1 MSDKET
7 LRRHVIRGGPKPTSF
22 ELMLDGIRFL
32 REELGIYSSIL
43 PHTHDE
49 AERELA
55 KLTAR
60 VNPPTTEQLEYIDDL
75 LTELGGVM
83 SGNIHSC
90 AHASILIEELERCM
104 EETLLEHDREEKRR
118 LQRDLNIAAVI
129 GGLLVGSQI

>member
-1 MSDKET
+1 MTK
-7 LRRHVIRGGPKPTSF
+7 PK
-22 ELMLDGIRFL
+22 
-32 REELGIYSSIL
+32 
-43 PHTHDE
+43 
-49 AERELA
+49 RELA

-104 EETLLEHDREEKRR
+104 EETLLEHDREEERR
-118 LQRDLNIAAVI
+118 LQGDLNIAAVI